1 MTVKHHKPKFLKT
14 SGIELN
20 YNLFAEEL
28 AEAKYSLGLLE
39 GSQKNLQNPSLLMSP
54 LAAKEATVS
63 SKIEGTESTVSDVF
77 IYEAGGPPHHSDTAQ
92 VANYRRAMYFAID
105 ELGKGRKL
113 SGHIIKSLHGILLQ
127 SVRHKGDLG
136 SFRKKSVWIAERQG
150 EPIEKANYV
159 PPEFHVVQ
167 DYMDNIITYLEKG
180 KEIILVKTGLI
191 HYQFEAVHPF
201 EDGNGRVG
209 RLLIPLMLFYEKKL
223 SVPILYLSGYFEAHR
238 NEYLH
243 ALHEVDTTGVYEHW
257 LKFFFKSVA
266 KQLNETQDLIEKF
279 YHLYNQIKSQFEVTK
294 SPYLAPFID
303 FLFESPVF
311 TIPQAKKKLECGS
324 ALTARKLVKLFSSR
338 KIVVESPIRHGKAK
352 LYIFRQLLDLL
363 S

>member
-1 MTVKHHKPKFLKT
+1 MNVKHHKPEFLKT

-20 YNLFAEEL
+20 YNIFAEEL

-77 IYEAGGPPHHSDTAQ
+77 IYEAGGLPHHSDTAQ

-105 ELGKGRKL
+105 ELAKGRKV
-113 SGHIIKSLHGILLQ
+113 SGHIIKSLHGILLHD
-127 SVRHKGDLG
+127 VRHKGDLG

-150 EPIEKANYV
+150 DPIEKAIYV
-159 PPEFHVVQ
+159 PPEFNVVQ
-167 DYMDNIITYLEKG
+167 DYMDNIISYLENG
-180 KEIILVKTGLI
+180 RENILVKTGLI

-201 EDGNGRVG
+201 EDGNGRIG
-209 RLLIPLMLFYEKKL
+209 RLLIPLMLFYGKKL
-223 SVPILYLSGYFEAHR
+223 SVPILYLSGYFESHR
-238 NEYLH
+238 DEYMK
-243 ALHEVDTTGVYEHW
+243 ALYEVDTTGIYEDW

-266 KQLNETQDLIEKF
+266 EQLNDTQVLIEKF
-279 YHLYNQIKSQFEVTK
+279 YQLYDQIKSKFAVTK
-294 SPYLAPFID
+294 SPYLAPFIN
-303 FLFESPVF
+303 FLFESPFF
-311 TIPQAKKKLECGS
+311 TIPQVKKKLQCGS
-324 ALTARKLVKLFSSR
+324 DLTARKLVKLFSS
-338 KIVVESPIRHGKAK
+338 KNIVLESPFRHGNAK

-363 S
+363 A